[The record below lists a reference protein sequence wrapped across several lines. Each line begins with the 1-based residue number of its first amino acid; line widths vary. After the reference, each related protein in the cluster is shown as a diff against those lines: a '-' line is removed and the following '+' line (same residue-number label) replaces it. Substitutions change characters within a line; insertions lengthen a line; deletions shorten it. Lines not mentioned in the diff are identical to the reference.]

1 MSFPTALS
9 PWFVVL
15 REHRGPTTYDDDVIL
30 GQEYYTAVDGGAS
43 TAFQSDPKR
52 AMLFMSLQAASRVAA
67 AEGAWVRVLTTKE
80 EAAEFGRD

>member
-1 MSFPTALS
+1 VSFPTILG

-30 GQEYYTAVDGGAS
+30 GMEYYTAIDGGAS
-43 TAFQSDPKR
+43 TAFQTDPKQ
-52 AMLFMSLQAASRVAA
+52 ALLFMSLHAASRVAA
-67 AEGAWVRVLTTKE
+67 AEVAWVRVLTTKE